1 MFISNDAD
9 EDVAGRREMSD
20 KMSEER
26 KEWEIRAI
34 EKAIK
39 EKEDEIRT
47 VQSVAIYAQ
56 PYSLVLNEL
65 GEVAVVCTPC
75 SYNNLG
81 ESLPIGRYLQ
91 LMRPV
96 MLGLETATRCEN
108 CGALGPMVSHWGDD
122 ESYGDKVILG
132 GALKP
137 YEMPEIW
144 EEGSDYN
151 GHV

>member
-1 MFISNDAD
+1 
-9 EDVAGRREMSD
+9 
-20 KMSEER
+20 MSE
-26 KEWEIRAI
+26 
-34 EKAIK
+34 K
-39 EKEDEIRT
+39 EKVKRMDMRNEDETDREQYLFEKRT
-47 VQSVAIYAQ
+47 GIILPTDECIKVYAQ

-65 GEVAVVCTPC
+65 GQVAVVCNPC
-75 SYNNLG
+75 SAEKSDKHG
-81 ESLPIGRYLQ
+81 HDLQ

-96 MLGLETATRCEN
+96 MLGLETATRCEK
-108 CGALGPMVSHWGDD
+108 CGALGPMVSLWGDD
-122 ESYGDKVILG
+122 ECFGNKVILG

>member
-1 MFISNDAD
+1 MRMRQIENSISL
-9 EDVAGRREMSD
+9 
-20 KMSEER
+20 R
-26 KEWEIRAI
+26 KERGLYS
-34 EKAIK
+34 
-39 EKEDEIRT
+39 RPM
-47 VQSVAIYAQ
+47 SVRYYMLSHIVSCY
-56 PYSLVLNEL
+56 EL
-65 GEVAVVCTPC
+65 GEVAVVCRPC
-75 SYNNLG
+75 SAEKYDKHG
-81 ESLPIGRYLQ
+81 HDLQ

-122 ESYGDKVILG
+122 ESYGNKVILG

>member
-1 MFISNDAD
+1 
-9 EDVAGRREMSD
+9 
-20 KMSEER
+20 MSE
-26 KEWEIRAI
+26 KEKVKRIWEKKREI
-34 EKAIK
+34 EKTIIGVS
-39 EKEDEIRT
+39 EKEDEICT
-47 VQSVAIYAQ
+47 IQSVVLYGQ

-65 GEVAVVCTPC
+65 GEVGVVCKSC
-75 SYNNLG
+75 SYNNG
-81 ESLPIGRYLQ
+81 DKLQ

-96 MLGLETATRCEN
+96 MLGLETATRCEQ
-108 CGALGPMVSHWGDD
+108 CGALGPMVSHWGDN
-122 ESYGDKVILG
+122 ESYGNKVILG